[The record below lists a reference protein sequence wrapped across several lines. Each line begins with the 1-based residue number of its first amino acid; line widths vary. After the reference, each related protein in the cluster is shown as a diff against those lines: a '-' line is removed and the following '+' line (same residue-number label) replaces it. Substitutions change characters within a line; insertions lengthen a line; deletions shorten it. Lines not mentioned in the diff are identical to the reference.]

1 VPTGKPL
8 RKLNYVLPKRRR
20 KCYKCAR
27 YLMTNTARILLFCWM
42 FTPAIFA
49 QSLAPSA
56 SPSPTPPKLIVGIW
70 SAPPFNIRQAD
81 GSWTGISVDLWREI
95 ASDLK
100 TDFEFRDIRVDDRF
114 EALMNGWIDVCVGP
128 TTITAE
134 REEMIDFTHQFFS
147 AGLRVA
153 MRTKDVTNNSDL
165 ILPLLRKL
173 FSREVLKIVLAIFSI
188 LLVAAILIWL
198 CERRKNPAHFGGH
211 GKKLPGIG
219 SAVWWSAV
227 TMTGVG
233 YGDLYPRT
241 LTGRIVAVTWMF
253 ISLVLISI
261 FTATMASL
269 LTAEK
274 LGRQKVIQGP
284 QDLKGLTIGTGPN
297 TTALVYAKENHLK
310 FRVLDGE
317 QLLPALKSGKIDAVI
332 NDGPILSYEIHTR
345 YPDELVVLPIHLNEE
360 FYAFCVKEGS
370 SLREPINRSLLERLA
385 EPSWHDILRQYFG
398 EYE

>member
-1 VPTGKPL
+1 
-8 RKLNYVLPKRRR
+8 
-20 KCYKCAR
+20 
-27 YLMTNTARILLFCWM
+27 MTNAALGLLFCWM
-42 FTPAIFA
+42 FTSAIFA

-134 REEMIDFTHQFFS
+134 REEVIDFTHQFFS

-153 MRTKDVTNNSDL
+153 MRTKDVTNDSNR
-165 ILPLLRKL
+165 ILPLLREL
-173 FSREVLKIVLAIFSI
+173 ASLQVLKIVLLIFSI

-198 CERRKNPAHFGGH
+198 CERRKNLAHFGGQ
-211 GKKLPGIG
+211 GKRLPGLG

-274 LGRQKVIQGP
+274 LGRQKVIQSP

-360 FYAFCVKEGS
+360 FYAFAVKEGS

-385 EPSWHDILRQYFG
+385 EPHWHDIVRQYLG

>member
-1 VPTGKPL
+1 
-8 RKLNYVLPKRRR
+8 
-20 KCYKCAR
+20 
-27 YLMTNTARILLFCWM
+27 MTNEALVLLFCWM
-42 FTPAIFA
+42 FTPAAFA
-49 QSLAPSA
+49 ESLAPSA

-70 SAPPFNIRQAD
+70 SAPPFNIRQDD
-81 GSWTGISVDLWREI
+81 GSWTGVSVDLWQEI

-100 TDFEFRDIRVDDRF
+100 TDFEFREIRVNDRF
-114 EALMNGWIDVCVGP
+114 GALMNGWIDVCVGP
-128 TTITAE
+128 TTITAK

-147 AGLRVA
+147 GGLRVA
-153 MRTKDVTNNSDL
+153 MRTRDVTNSSSR
-165 ILPLLRKL
+165 ILPLLQKL

-253 ISLVLISI
+253 ISLVLLSI

-274 LGRQKVIQGP
+274 LGRQKVIESP

-297 TTALVYAKENHLK
+297 TTALAYARENHLN
-310 FRVLDGE
+310 FRVLEGE
-317 QLLPALKSGKIDAVI
+317 QLLPSLESGKIDAGI
-332 NDGPILSYEIHTR
+332 NDGPILSYEIHSR
-345 YPDELVVLPIHLNEE
+345 YRDELLVLPIHLDEE
-360 FYAFCVKEGS
+360 FYGFCVKEGS
-370 SLREPINRSLLERLA
+370 SLREPMNRSLLERLA
-385 EPSWHDILRQYFG
+385 EPKWHDILRQYFG

>member
-1 VPTGKPL
+1 
-8 RKLNYVLPKRRR
+8 
-20 KCYKCAR
+20 
-27 YLMTNTARILLFCWM
+27 MTNPALALLFCWM
-42 FTPAIFA
+42 FTPAAFA
-49 QSLAPSA
+49 ESLAPSA

-95 ASDLK
+95 AADLK
-100 TDFEFRDIRVDDRF
+100 TDFEFKEIRVDQRF
-114 EALMNGWIDVCVGP
+114 GALMNGWIDVCVGP

-153 MRTKDVTNNSDL
+153 MRTKDATNDSNL
-165 ILPLLRKL
+165 MLPLLREL
-173 FSREVLKIVLAIFSI
+173 FSLQVLKIVLLIFSI

-198 CERRKNPAHFGGH
+198 CERRKNPAHFGGQ
-211 GKKLPGIG
+211 GKRLPGIG

-253 ISLVLISI
+253 ISLVMISI

-274 LGRQKVIQGP
+274 LGRQKVIQSP
-284 QDLKGLTIGTGPN
+284 QDLKGLIIGTGPT
-297 TTALVYAKENHLK
+297 TTALAYARQNHLN
-310 FRVLDGE
+310 FRVLEGD
-317 QLLPALKSGKIDAVI
+317 QLLSALLRGKIDAVI
-332 NDGPILSYEIHTR
+332 NDGPILSYEIHTW
-345 YPDELVVLPIHLNEE
+345 YPDQLVVLPIHLNEE
-360 FYAFCVKEGS
+360 FYGFAVKEGS

-385 EPSWHDILRQYFG
+385 EPRWQDIVRQYLG

>member
-1 VPTGKPL
+1 
-8 RKLNYVLPKRRR
+8 
-20 KCYKCAR
+20 
-27 YLMTNTARILLFCWM
+27 MTNAARILLFCWM
-42 FTPAIFA
+42 FAPALFA
-49 QSLAPSA
+49 QSSSPSA
-56 SPSPTPPKLIVGIW
+56 SPSSTPHKLIVGIW
-70 SAPPFNIRQAD
+70 SAPPFNMRQSD
-81 GSWTGISVDLWREI
+81 GSWTGISVDLWQEI

-100 TDFEFRDIRVDDRF
+100 TDFEFKEIRVDDRF
-114 EALMNGWIDVCVGP
+114 GTLMNGWIDVCVGP
-128 TTITAE
+128 TTITAQ

-153 MRTKDVTNNSDL
+153 MRTKDVTNDSNL

-173 FSREVLKIVLAIFSI
+173 FSGEVLKIVLLIFGI

-198 CERRKNPAHFGGH
+198 CERRKNPAHFGGQ

-274 LGRQKVIQGP
+274 LGQQKVIRSP
-284 QDLKGLTIGTGPN
+284 QDLKGLIVGTGPN
-297 TTALVYAKENHLK
+297 TTALAYARENHLN
-310 FRVLDGE
+310 FRILKGE
-317 QLLPALKSGKIDAVI
+317 QLLPMLKSGKIDAVI
-332 NDGPILSYEIHTR
+332 NDGPILSYEIYTQYR
-345 YPDELVVLPIHLNEE
+345 NELVVLPIHLDEE
-360 FYAFCVKEGS
+360 FYGFCVKEGS

-385 EPSWHDILRQYFG
+385 EPHWHDILRQYLG